1 MFDVNEIRKD
11 FPMLVNHPELIYF
24 DNGATSL
31 KPKCVIDAVN
41 DFYMHHTSN
50 VHRGD
55 YAIAAQNDALYDET
69 RKQVA
74 KLINCNPDEVV
85 YTHNVSQSMNQI
97 AYGMGHDFLK
107 AGDTVLIS
115 KVEHASNILPWFH
128 LEQEH
133 GIKVRYIPTD
143 DEGNISIEEFE
154 KCFDETVKAVSVA
167 EVTNVLGS
175 VQPVKQMCRIA
186 HEHGAYMIVD
196 GAQSVPHMAVD
207 VRDLDIDFMGFSAHK
222 MCGPGGVGIL
232 YGKKELLEKM
242 TPMLYGGDMNARF
255 YSNGKVILKDVPIKF
270 EAGTPNIEGVIGTG
284 EACRYLMQVGMDN
297 IQQYEMELRAYFCEQ
312 LSKLDNIVIYNKD
325 NLSGPIDFNVKDVF
339 AQDAASY
346 LASKNIA
353 VRSGNHCAKLL
364 HEVIG
369 TDQTLRASL
378 YFYNTKE
385 EVDRFVKEAANI
397 TIENAIGIF
406 F

>member
-196 GAQSVPHMAVD
+196 GAQSVPHMPVD

-255 YSNGKVILKDVPIKF
+255 YSNGEVILKDVPVKF

-297 IQQYEMELRAYFCEQ
+297 IHQYEMELRAYFCEQ
-312 LSKLDNIVIYNKD
+312 MSKLDNIVIYNKD

-346 LASKNIA
+346 LASINIA

>member
-207 VRDLDIDFMGFSAHK
+207 VRNLDIDFMGFSAHK

-255 YSNGKVILKDVPIKF
+255 YSNGEVILKDVPIKF

>member
-196 GAQSVPHMAVD
+196 GAQSVPHMPVD

-255 YSNGKVILKDVPIKF
+255 YSNGEVILKDVTVKF

-297 IQQYEMELRAYFCEQ
+297 IHQYEMELRAYFCEQ
-312 LSKLDNIVIYNKD
+312 MSKLDNIVIYNKD

-346 LASKNIA
+346 LASINIA

>member
-128 LEQEH
+128 LEQER

-196 GAQSVPHMAVD
+196 GAQSVPHMPVD

-255 YSNGKVILKDVPIKF
+255 YSNGEVILKDVPVKF

-297 IQQYEMELRAYFCEQ
+297 IHQYEMELRAYFCEQ
-312 LSKLDNIVIYNKD
+312 MSKLDNIVIYNKD

>member
-1 MFDVNEIRKD
+1 M
-11 FPMLVNHPELIYF
+11 P
-24 DNGATSL
+24 
-31 KPKCVIDAVN
+31 
-41 DFYMHHTSN
+41 
-50 VHRGD
+50 
-55 YAIAAQNDALYDET
+55 
-69 RKQVA
+69 
-74 KLINCNPDEVV
+74 
-85 YTHNVSQSMNQI
+85 
-97 AYGMGHDFLK
+97 
-107 AGDTVLIS
+107 
-115 KVEHASNILPWFH
+115 
-128 LEQEH
+128 
-133 GIKVRYIPTD
+133 
-143 DEGNISIEEFE
+143 
-154 KCFDETVKAVSVA
+154 
-167 EVTNVLGS
+167 
-175 VQPVKQMCRIA
+175 
-186 HEHGAYMIVD
+186 
-196 GAQSVPHMAVD
+196 VD

-255 YSNGKVILKDVPIKF
+255 YSNGEVILKDVPVKF

-297 IQQYEMELRAYFCEQ
+297 IHQYEMELRAYFCEQ
-312 LSKLDNIVIYNKD
+312 MSKLDNIVIYNKD

-346 LASKNIA
+346 LASINIA

>member
-175 VQPVKQMCRIA
+175 IQPVKQMCRIA

-255 YSNGKVILKDVPIKF
+255 YSNGEVILKDVPIKF

-297 IQQYEMELRAYFCEQ
+297 IHQYEMELRAYFCEQ

>member
-196 GAQSVPHMAVD
+196 GAQSVPHMPVD

-255 YSNGKVILKDVPIKF
+255 YSNGEVILKDVPVKF

-297 IQQYEMELRAYFCEQ
+297 IHQYEMELRAYFCEQ

>member
-175 VQPVKQMCRIA
+175 VQPVKQMCHVA

-196 GAQSVPHMAVD
+196 GAQSVPHMPVD
-207 VRDLDIDFMGFSAHK
+207 VRALDIDFMGFSAHK

-255 YSNGKVILKDVPIKF
+255 YSNGEVILKDVPVKF

-297 IQQYEMELRAYFCEQ
+297 IHQYEMELRAYFCEQ

>member
-74 KLINCNPDEVV
+74 KLINCTPDEVV
-85 YTHNVSQSMNQI
+85 YTHNVSHSMNQI

-175 VQPVKQMCRIA
+175 IQPVKQMCRIA

-196 GAQSVPHMAVD
+196 GAQSVPHMPVD

-255 YSNGKVILKDVPIKF
+255 YSNGEVILKDVPVKF

-297 IQQYEMELRAYFCEQ
+297 IHQYEMELRAYFCEQ

>member
-74 KLINCNPDEVV
+74 KLINCTPDEVV

-196 GAQSVPHMAVD
+196 GAQSVPHMPVD

-255 YSNGKVILKDVPIKF
+255 YSNGEVILKDVPVKF

-297 IQQYEMELRAYFCEQ
+297 IHQYEMELRAYLCEQ

>member
-74 KLINCNPDEVV
+74 KLINCTPDEVV

-186 HEHGAYMIVD
+186 HEHVAYMIVD
-196 GAQSVPHMAVD
+196 GAQSVPHMPVD

-255 YSNGKVILKDVPIKF
+255 YSNGEVILKDVPVKF

-297 IQQYEMELRAYFCEQ
+297 IHQYEMELRAYFCEQ

>member
-196 GAQSVPHMAVD
+196 GAQSVPHMPVD

-255 YSNGKVILKDVPIKF
+255 YSNGEVILKDVPVKF

-297 IQQYEMELRAYFCEQ
+297 IHQYEMELRTYFCEQ

-397 TIENAIGIF
+397 TIENEFTG
-406 F
+406 

>member
-55 YAIAAQNDALYDET
+55 YAIAAQNDVLYDET

-128 LEQEH
+128 LEREH

-255 YSNGKVILKDVPIKF
+255 YSNGEVILKDVPIKF

-297 IQQYEMELRAYFCEQ
+297 IHQYEMELRAYFCEQ

>member
-1 MFDVNEIRKD
+1 MIDIKKIRKD

-196 GAQSVPHMAVD
+196 GAQSVPHMPVD

-255 YSNGKVILKDVPIKF
+255 YSNGEVILKDVPVKF

-297 IQQYEMELRAYFCEQ
+297 IHQYEMELRAYFCEQ
-312 LSKLDNIVIYNKD
+312 MSKLDNIVIYNKD

-346 LASKNIA
+346 LASINIA

>member
-85 YTHNVSQSMNQI
+85 YTHNVSQSLNQI

-186 HEHGAYMIVD
+186 HEHGVYMIVD

-255 YSNGKVILKDVPIKF
+255 YSNGEVILKDVPIKF

-297 IQQYEMELRAYFCEQ
+297 IHQYEMELRAYFCEQ

-385 EVDRFVKEAANI
+385 EVDRFVKEATNI

>member
-85 YTHNVSQSMNQI
+85 YTHNVSQSLNQI

-255 YSNGKVILKDVPIKF
+255 YSNGEVILKDVPIKF

-284 EACRYLMQVGMDN
+284 EACRYLMQVGMEN
-297 IQQYEMELRAYFCEQ
+297 IHQYEMELRAYFCEQ

-385 EVDRFVKEAANI
+385 EVDRFVIEAANI

>member
-196 GAQSVPHMAVD
+196 GAQSVPHMPVD
-207 VRDLDIDFMGFSAHK
+207 VRDLDIDFIGFSAHK

-255 YSNGKVILKDVPIKF
+255 YSNGEVILKDVPVKF
-270 EAGTPNIEGVIGTG
+270 EVGTPNIEGVIGTG

-297 IQQYEMELRAYFCEQ
+297 IHQYEMELRAYFCEQ
-312 LSKLDNIVIYNKD
+312 MSKLDNIVIYNKD

>member
-11 FPMLVNHPELIYF
+11 FPMFVNHPELIYF

-196 GAQSVPHMAVD
+196 GAQSVPHMPVD
-207 VRDLDIDFMGFSAHK
+207 VRALDIDFMGFSAHK

-255 YSNGKVILKDVPIKF
+255 YSNGEVILKDVPVKF

-297 IQQYEMELRAYFCEQ
+297 IHQYEMELRAYFCEQ

>member
-11 FPMLVNHPELIYF
+11 FPMLANHPELIYF

-196 GAQSVPHMAVD
+196 GAQSVPHMPVD
-207 VRDLDIDFMGFSAHK
+207 VRVLDIDFMGFSAHK

-255 YSNGKVILKDVPIKF
+255 YSNGEVILKDVPVKF

-297 IQQYEMELRAYFCEQ
+297 IHQYEMELRAYFCEQ

>member
-196 GAQSVPHMAVD
+196 GAQSVPHMPVD
-207 VRDLDIDFMGFSAHK
+207 VRALDIDFMGFSAHK

-255 YSNGKVILKDVPIKF
+255 YSNGEVILKDVPVKF

-297 IQQYEMELRAYFCEQ
+297 IHQYEMELRAYFCEQ
-312 LSKLDNIVIYNKD
+312 MSKLDNIVIYNKD

>member
-74 KLINCNPDEVV
+74 KLINCTPDEVV

-196 GAQSVPHMAVD
+196 GAQSVPHMPVD
-207 VRDLDIDFMGFSAHK
+207 VRALDIDFMGFSAHK

-255 YSNGKVILKDVPIKF
+255 YSNGEVILKDVPVKF

-297 IQQYEMELRAYFCEQ
+297 IHQYEMELRAYFCEQ

>member
-255 YSNGKVILKDVPIKF
+255 YSNGEVILKDVPIKF

>member
-74 KLINCNPDEVV
+74 KLINCTPDEVV

-196 GAQSVPHMAVD
+196 GAQSVPHMPVD
-207 VRDLDIDFMGFSAHK
+207 VRVLDIDFMGFSAHK

-255 YSNGKVILKDVPIKF
+255 YSNGEVILKDVPVKF

-297 IQQYEMELRAYFCEQ
+297 IHQYEMELRAYFCEQ

>member
-255 YSNGKVILKDVPIKF
+255 YSNGEVILKDVPIKF

-297 IQQYEMELRAYFCEQ
+297 IHQYEMELRAYFCEQ
-312 LSKLDNIVIYNKD
+312 LSKLDNIVI
-325 NLSGPIDFNVKDVF
+325 
-339 AQDAASY
+339 
-346 LASKNIA
+346 
-353 VRSGNHCAKLL
+353 
-364 HEVIG
+364 
-369 TDQTLRASL
+369 
-378 YFYNTKE
+378 
-385 EVDRFVKEAANI
+385 
-397 TIENAIGIF
+397 
-406 F
+406 

>member
-196 GAQSVPHMAVD
+196 GAQSVPHMPVD
-207 VRDLDIDFMGFSAHK
+207 VRALDIDFMGFSAHK

-255 YSNGKVILKDVPIKF
+255 YSNGEVILKDVPVKF

-297 IQQYEMELRAYFCEQ
+297 IHQYEMELRAYFCEQ

>member
-85 YTHNVSQSMNQI
+85 YTHNVSQSLNQI

-133 GIKVRYIPTD
+133 GIKVRYISTD

-255 YSNGKVILKDVPIKF
+255 YSNGEVILKDVPIKF

-284 EACRYLMQVGMDN
+284 EACRYLMQVGMEN
-297 IQQYEMELRAYFCEQ
+297 IHQYEMELRAYFCKQ

>member
-1 MFDVNEIRKD
+1 MFDVKKIRQD

-24 DNGATSL
+24 DNAATSL
-31 KPKCVIDAVN
+31 KPKCVIDAVS
-41 DFYMHHTSN
+41 DFYCHHTSN

-55 YAIAAQNDALYDET
+55 YAIAAENDRLYDDT
-69 RKQVA
+69 RKAVA
-74 KLINCNPDEVV
+74 DLIHCQPSEVV
-85 YTHNVSQSMNQI
+85 YTHNVTQSMNQI
-97 AYGMGHDFLK
+97 AYSMAEDFLK
-107 AGDTVLIS
+107 KGDTVLIS

-128 LEQEH
+128 LEKEY
-133 GIKVRYIPTD
+133 GIHVKYIPTD
-143 DEGNISIEEFE
+143 VEGNISIEDYE
-154 KCFDETVKAVSVA
+154 KAFDDTVRAVSIA
-167 EVTNVLGS
+167 EVSNVLGS
-175 VQPVKQMCRIA
+175 VQPVRKMCQIA

-196 GAQSVPHMAVD
+196 GAQSVPHMPID
-207 VRDLDIDFMGFSAHK
+207 VQDLDIDFLGFSAHK

-232 YGKKELLEKM
+232 YGKKELLDKM

-255 YSNGKVILKDVPIKF
+255 YSNGEMLLKDTPIKF

-284 EACRYLMQVGMDN
+284 AACRYLMQIGMDN
-297 IQQYEMELRAYFCEQ
+297 IHQYEMELRKYFCDKMSQ
-312 LSKLDNIVIYNKD
+312 LDNIEIYNRD
-325 NLSGPIDFNVKDVF
+325 NASGPVDFNAKGVF

-369 TDQTLRASL
+369 TDQTIRASL

-385 EVDRFVKEAANI
+385 EVDRFVEEARNI
-397 TIENAIGIF
+397 SVENAIGIF

>member
-255 YSNGKVILKDVPIKF
+255 YSNGEVILKDVPIKF

-284 EACRYLMQVGMDN
+284 EACRYLMQVGMEN
-297 IQQYEMELRAYFCEQ
+297 IHQYEMELRAYFCEQ